1 MIRRFLSGSLAVA
14 LFVGV
19 VAGPTAAAVPQWKIV
34 PSPSVG
40 DDENGFADVARIPG
54 TKRFWAV
61 GSWTDIFESTPDRT
75 LIARWGGSAWTRI
88 PSPNVG
94 DQDNELSA
102 VSVRSGSNAWAVGSA
117 EDPAEVPKTLI
128 EHWNGHAWT
137 VVPSPNEG
145 GAADENHLSDVRAF
159 SATDVWAVGGSTSN
173 GTLTMH
179 RDAAG
184 WSIVPAPDVAGR
196 HCSLAAVTG
205 VPGSSRRFAVG
216 SCVDQTTGDSRTL
229 IERWNGTGWTIV
241 PSPAPGVSSTLTDV
255 VAVSG
260 HELWAVGDSRAPGLP
275 GPTTGLTIRWNGHG
289 WSEVASPS
297 APPPV
302 GETHLLGASVVPGTS
317 TLWAV
322 GYTWAGSTG
331 EDRVFSE
338 FWNGTG
344 WSIVPTAPGL
354 PGVAEFFSAVAATG
368 PKDVWGVGAWFD
380 PDLERLF
387 TLTEHYG

>member
-1 MIRRFLSGSLAVA
+1 Y
-14 LFVGV
+14 
-19 VAGPTAAAVPQWKIV
+19 
-34 PSPSVG
+34 
-40 DDENGFADVARIPG
+40 
-54 TKRFWAV
+54 
-61 GSWTDIFESTPDRT
+61 
-75 LIARWGGSAWTRI
+75 AWTKI
-88 PSPNVG
+88 ASPNVG

-117 EDPAEVPKTLI
+117 EDPSEVPKTLI

-216 SCVDQTTGDSRTL
+216 SCVDQATGDSRTL
-229 IERWNGTGWTIV
+229 IERWNGTAWTIV
-241 PSPAPGVSSTLTDV
+241 SSPAPGVSSTLTDV

-275 GPTTGLTIRWNGHG
+275 GPTTGLTLRWNGHG

-297 APPPV
+297 APPPI

-331 EDRVFSE
+331 EYRVFSE
-338 FWNGTG
+338 FWDGTG

>member
-1 MIRRFLSGSLAVA
+1 M
-14 LFVGV
+14 
-19 VAGPTAAAVPQWKIV
+19 
-34 PSPSVG
+34 
-40 DDENGFADVARIPG
+40 
-54 TKRFWAV
+54 
-61 GSWTDIFESTPDRT
+61 
-75 LIARWGGSAWTRI
+75 
-88 PSPNVG
+88 
-94 DQDNELSA
+94 
-102 VSVRSGSNAWAVGSA
+102 SVRSGSNAWAVGSA

-216 SCVDQTTGDSRTL
+216 SCMDQATGDSRTL
-229 IERWNGTGWTIV
+229 IERWDGTGWTIV

-260 HELWAVGDSRAPGLP
+260 HELWAVGDSRALD
-275 GPTTGLTIRWNGHG
+275 
-289 WSEVASPS
+289 SP
-297 APPPV
+297 ARRR
-302 GETHLLGASVVPGTS
+302 G
-317 TLWAV
+317 
-322 GYTWAGSTG
+322 
-331 EDRVFSE
+331 
-338 FWNGTG
+338 
-344 WSIVPTAPGL
+344 
-354 PGVAEFFSAVAATG
+354 
-368 PKDVWGVGAWFD
+368 
-380 PDLERLF
+380 
-387 TLTEHYG
+387 